1 MGNGVSACGNVIAR
15 VTETLAQ
22 FPRSIDTKSGPGWAA
37 DARVQSAELAAGDR
51 CRMMLGMMLACTAL
65 HAIDVA

>member
-1 MGNGVSACGNVIAR
+1 M
-15 VTETLAQ
+15 TETLAQ